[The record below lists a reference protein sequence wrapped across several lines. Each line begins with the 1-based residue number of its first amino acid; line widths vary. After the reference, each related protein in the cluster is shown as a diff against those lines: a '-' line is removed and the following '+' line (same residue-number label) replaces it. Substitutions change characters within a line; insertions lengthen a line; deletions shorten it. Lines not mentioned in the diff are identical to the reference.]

1 MKKKYT
7 ISIFTEHFIGILNQ
21 ITIIFTRRGVNIDG
35 LTASE
40 SKEDGIYRMTIEVT
54 TDEAQVVQLVKQI
67 ERIIDVIKAFYYVD
81 DEVVFQEL
89 ALYKLPVSSLEP
101 RLEKVIRQFN
111 AHIISA
117 EQDFVV
123 IELTGHKEDT
133 QALLEILKDFDLLE
147 FARSGRVAVSKPMQT
162 LDQYL

>member
-1 MKKKYT
+1 MKKKFT

-40 SKEDGIYRMTIEVT
+40 SKDDGIYRMIIVVNTEEAEVI
-54 TDEAQVVQLVKQI
+54 QLVKQL

-81 DEVVFQEL
+81 EEVVYQEL
-89 ALYKLPVSSLEP
+89 ALYKLPVTSLDP
-101 RLEKVIRQFN
+101 SLEKVIRQFN

-133 QALLEILKDFDLLE
+133 QALLEILKDFNLLE
-147 FARSGRVAVSKPMQT
+147 FARSGRVAIAKPMQT
-162 LDQYL
+162 IDEYL

>member
-1 MKKKYT
+1 MKRKYT

-40 SKEDGIYRMTIEVT
+40 SKDDGIYRMIIVVH
-54 TDEAQVVQLVKQI
+54 TDEEQVVQLVKQL
-67 ERIIDVIKAFYYVD
+67 ERIIEVIKAFYYVD
-81 DEVVFQEL
+81 EEVVHQEL
-89 ALYKLPVSSLEP
+89 ALYKLPVSSLDP
-101 RLEKVIRQFN
+101 SLEKVIRQFN

-133 QALLEILKDFDLLE
+133 QALLEILKDFNLLE
-147 FARSGRVAVSKPMQT
+147 FARSGRVVIAKPMQT
-162 LDQYL
+162 IDKYL

>member
-1 MKKKYT
+1 MKKKFT

-40 SKEDGIYRMTIEVT
+40 SKDDGIYRMIIVVHTEEAEVI
-54 TDEAQVVQLVKQI
+54 QLVKQV

-81 DEVVFQEL
+81 EEVVYQEL
-89 ALYKLPVSSLEP
+89 ALYKLPVTSLDP
-101 RLEKVIRQFN
+101 SLEKVIRQFN

-133 QALLEILKDFDLLE
+133 QALLEILKDFNLLE
-147 FARSGRVAVSKPMQT
+147 FARSGRVAIAKPMQT
-162 LDQYL
+162 IDKYL

>member
-1 MKKKYT
+1 MKRKYT

-40 SKEDGIYRMTIEVT
+40 SKDDGIYRMIIVVN
-54 TDEAQVVQLVKQI
+54 TDEEQVVQLVKQL
-67 ERIIDVIKAFYYVD
+67 ERIIEVIKAFYYVD
-81 DEVVFQEL
+81 EEVVHQEL
-89 ALYKLPVSSLEP
+89 ALYKLPVSSLDP
-101 RLEKVIRQFN
+101 SLEKVIRQFN

-133 QALLEILKDFDLLE
+133 QALLEILKDFNLLE
-147 FARSGRVAVSKPMQT
+147 FARSGRVVIAKPMQT
-162 LDQYL
+162 IDKYL

>member
-40 SKEDGIYRMTIEVT
+40 SKDDGIYRMIIVVT
-54 TDEAQVVQLVKQI
+54 TDEAQVVQLVKQL
-67 ERIIDVIKAFYYVD
+67 ERIIEVIKAFYYED
-81 DEVVFQEL
+81 DEVVYQEL
-89 ALYKLPVSSLEP
+89 ALYKLPVTSLDP
-101 RLEKVIRQFN
+101 SLEKVIRQFN

-133 QALLEILKDFDLLE
+133 QALLEILKDFNLLE
-147 FARSGRVAVSKPMQT
+147 FARSGRVAIAKPMQT
-162 LDQYL
+162 IDKYL